1 MEIKEKKKEIAEV
14 MIWDDSE
21 PWGELFIL
29 CVICLHTLYNTY
41 NKQIY
46 NK

>member
-21 PWGELFIL
+21 LWGELFIL
-29 CVICLHTLYNTY
+29 LFVSSGSNYSFA
-41 NKQIY
+41 Q
-46 NK
+46 